1 VIVAFWFTQR
11 FFAGLISAIV
21 IPVVSINVVV
31 EPDRMGVLVDNQRVW
46 LLLDSIRYITNTAH
60 EVWTIFHHIGAV
72 INIPCDSITGEQIEY
87 LSSAVQRHRNRSQ
100 SFSVSTE
107 DGGAAG

>member
-1 VIVAFWFTQR
+1 MIVAFWFTPR

-21 IPVVSINVVV
+21 IPVVSMDVVV
-31 EPDRMGVLVDNQRVW
+31 EADRMGVLVDNQRVW
-46 LLLDSIRYITNTAH
+46 LPLDSIRYITDTAH
-60 EVWTIFHHIGAV
+60 EAWTFFHYIGAV

-100 SFSVSTE
+100 SFSVLS
-107 DGGAAG
+107 GSG